1 MKPLE
6 DKMMSIELKVRQL
19 IQAKQQAQE
28 HVEKLER
35 QNQELKEKLQQ
46 KETDLQNQIKLN
58 QFKHLATSLSNQEK
72 KQTKHKI
79 NALVREI
86 DYCIALLND

>member
-28 HVEKLER
+28 HVEKLQG
-35 QNQELKEKLQQ
+35 QNKELKEKLQQ
-46 KETDLQNQIKLN
+46 RETDLKNQIKIN
-58 QFKHLATSLSNQEK
+58 QFKQLATSLSDQEK
-72 KQTKHKI
+72 KQTRHKI
-79 NALVREI
+79 NTLMREI

>member
-1 MKPLE
+1 MKPLK

-19 IQAKQQAQE
+19 IQAKEQAQQQ
-28 HVEKLER
+28 LENVQR
-35 QNQELKEKLQQ
+35 ENQELKEKLQQ
-46 KETDLQNQIKLN
+46 KETELQNQIKLN
-58 QFKHLATSLSNQEK
+58 QFKNLATSLSDQEK
-72 KQTKHKI
+72 KQAKHKI